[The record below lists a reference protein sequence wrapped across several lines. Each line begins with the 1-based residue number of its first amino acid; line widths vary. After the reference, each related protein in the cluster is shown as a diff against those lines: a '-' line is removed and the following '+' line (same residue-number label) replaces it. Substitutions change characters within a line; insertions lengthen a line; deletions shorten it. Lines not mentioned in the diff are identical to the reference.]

1 MPPSLEQ
8 ALGPAMTWVFKI
20 LALPLLWI
28 PKFQAAIVGYL
39 WDFSSPME
47 ASIKIGI
54 LMLPALHLIAGVW
67 CTCISLYTLLF
78 RGARRNFV
86 TAVFAAWW
94 DSGRAIVM
102 FWAGIIRAV
111 FLTAGWIWGLIRLLV
126 AGIYLAVIEVLTL
139 PFSVVKRATQSSLRP
154 GIPWIAVTM
163 TIGWSL
169 LEAGI
174 FSYTL
179 MPMVSDI
186 AQDLVGGAPRA
197 IIQPVLFVIVFL
209 LIAGSFACLQA
220 MVEAI
225 HEQNWKDIVQMVM
238 VEVLV
243 MFVEVVFLYRELV
256 DAITPV
262 LAMQSGGNV
271 RIGIAGVLFI
281 SMLAWIGVRGMTW
294 FLFGRYG
301 TPTLLA
307 IISGR
312 GITTKA
318 PAGARQAG
326 EGDAVTSWIRELI
339 NQVKADIGWFHSTGM
354 NMLEAYML
362 PPLQLVAATINFFML
377 FFAGRH
383 LFHLPLKSLHA
394 FMDTRELLK
403 LARAEGHAS
412 GGGVTQ

>member
-8 ALGPAMTWVFKI
+8 ALGPAMTWILKM
-20 LALPLLWI
+20 LALPVAWI
-28 PKFQAAIVGYL
+28 LPFQAAIVGYL
-39 WDFSSPME
+39 WDFSSPIE
-47 ASIKIGI
+47 ATIKVG
-54 LMLPALHLIAGVW
+54 LVLLPALHLIAGVW

-78 RGARRNFV
+78 RGARKNFI

-94 DSGRAIVM
+94 DSGRAMVM
-102 FWAGIIRAV
+102 FWAGLVRAL

-126 AGIYLAVIEVLTL
+126 AGIYLAIVELFTL
-139 PFSVVKRATQSSLRP
+139 PFSVVRRATQSSLRP
-154 GIPWIAVTM
+154 GIPWIAVILTL
-163 TIGWSL
+163 GWSL

-174 FSYTL
+174 FSITL

-197 IIQPVLFVIVFL
+197 VIQPVLFVVVFL
-209 LIAGSFACLQA
+209 LISGSFAVLQ
-220 MVEAI
+220 MMTEAI
-225 HEQNWKDIVQMVM
+225 QQENWKDIVQMV
-238 VEVLV
+238 VFEVLV

-271 RIGIAGVLFI
+271 RIGIVGVLFI
-281 SMLAWIGVRGMTW
+281 SIMAWIGVRAMTW

-301 TPTLLA
+301 TPTLVA

-312 GITTKA
+312 GITKA
-318 PAGARQAG
+318 PIGAKAAG
-326 EGDAVTSWIRELI
+326 ETDAVSSWIRELI

-354 NMLEAYML
+354 LMLEAYIL
-362 PPLQLVAATINFFML
+362 PPLQLIAATINFFML

-383 LFHLPLKSLHA
+383 LFPLPLKSLHA

-403 LARAEGHAS
+403 PARAEGHAS
-412 GGGVTQ
+412 GGGTIP